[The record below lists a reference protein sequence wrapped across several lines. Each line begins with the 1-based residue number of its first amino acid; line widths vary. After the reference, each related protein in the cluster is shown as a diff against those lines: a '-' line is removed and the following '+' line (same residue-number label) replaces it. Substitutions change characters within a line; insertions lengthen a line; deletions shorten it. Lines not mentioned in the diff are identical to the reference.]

1 MLGLPALSF
10 KVLSFPTRNFKCMQ
24 FIPQWNLSYTSET
37 AVSGRWVIS
46 HVVGHVT
53 PLLYSTLLQECSAF
67 SWGNGLRR
75 QVCEV
80 TYSDNTKPG
89 AAWRANHSSGRNFL
103 VKFFF
108 FCSLFHISPVTYWLP
123 SKSRDTQRENN
134 IKIRGLKFLRHW
146 MLCRYDLTWCVTY
159 GRFDATC
166 CRYLQ
171 ALQNACV
178 CQPSHVVTPQNTAI
192 LT

>member
-108 FCSLFHISPVTYWLP
+108 FALYFTYRQW
-123 SKSRDTQRENN
+123 RT
-134 IKIRGLKFLRHW
+134 GYH
-146 MLCRYDLTWCVTY
+146 
-159 GRFDATC
+159 
-166 CRYLQ
+166 
-171 ALQNACV
+171 
-178 CQPSHVVTPQNTAI
+178 PSHVIRSVKITSRYEVWSSCGTGCYAVMILRDVLRTDVSTQPAAGTFRPSKTLVCANQVTLSHPKI
-192 LT
+192 PPS